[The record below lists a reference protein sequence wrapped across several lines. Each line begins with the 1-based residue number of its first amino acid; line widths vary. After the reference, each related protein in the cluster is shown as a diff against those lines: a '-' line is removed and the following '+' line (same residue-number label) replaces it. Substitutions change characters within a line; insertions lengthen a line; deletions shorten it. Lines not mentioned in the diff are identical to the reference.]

1 MSIALYPR
9 SCGRVFSESTT
20 LKSLE
25 AHEKSDKKRVYSNTA
40 HKTGRKTR
48 SKAAFKP
55 LRLEPVAR
63 PGKGAHLTD
72 CLAAMKAALD
82 HAESEGFICFTI
94 TWVRL
99 LHNAKDREIAQEQA
113 SLIHR
118 LRRVLSRRG
127 HHNSMIFSVLERTA
141 KHGLHGH
148 VIAQAS
154 NVDEHEE
161 LLDVVEESLIGRYG
175 PLPPHTFNRDG
186 RRWKDQD
193 EPLGSIWTA
202 DQALGALRYRLKSLP
217 IEPIEHGV
225 RRGKDLRPVKSIS
238 IKISRGRNHAP

>member
-9 SCGRVFSESTT
+9 SCGRVFEQSNT

-25 AHEKSDKKRVYSNTA
+25 TQEKTDKKRSYSNTVP
-40 HKTGRKTR
+40 KTGRKTR

-72 CLAAMKAALD
+72 CLAAMKTALD
-82 HAESEGFICFTI
+82 RAENAGFICFTI
-94 TWVRL
+94 VWVRL
-99 LHNAKDREIAQEQA
+99 LHKSEDREIAREQA
-113 SLIHR
+113 SLINR
-118 LRRVLSRRG
+118 LRRTLSRRG
-127 HHNSMIFSVLERTA
+127 HHNSVIFSVLERTA

-148 VIAQAS
+148 VLAQAR
-154 NVDEHEE
+154 NIDEHEE
-161 LLDVVEESLIGRYG
+161 LLDVVEEGLIARHG
-175 PLPPHTFNRDG
+175 PLPARTFNRDG
-186 RRWKDQD
+186 RRLKNQKQ
-193 EPLGSIWTA
+193 PRGSIWTA